1 MKKIVVMSDSHGYH
15 QMINRV
21 KELEPDGD
29 YYVHCGDSEAETYMM
44 QDWLCVKGNND
55 WYSDFPN
62 QIKFKVEDLN
72 FLVTHGHRFGY
83 MDRETSMIYTLQEA
97 NCDVLLSGH
106 THVPMYKEVDGC
118 TLINPGSTTLP
129 RGGSNRSYC
138 VIYVEGKDLKVEF
151 KNLDDFKKEID
162 YAKRLLDYC
171 RMNGLIICGDYICEV
186 LSELSIFDHHERSM
200 FLRLQVP
207 VSFKK

>member
-1 MKKIVVMSDSHGYH
+1 MKMKKIVVMSDSHGYH

-72 FLVTHGHRFGY
+72 FLVAHGHRFGY

-106 THVPMYKEVDGC
+106 THVSMYKEVDGY

-151 KNLDDFKKEID
+151 KNLDDF
-162 YAKRLLDYC
+162 
-171 RMNGLIICGDYICEV
+171 
-186 LSELSIFDHHERSM
+186 
-200 FLRLQVP
+200 
-207 VSFKK
+207 

>member
-1 MKKIVVMSDSHGYH
+1 MKMKKIVVMSDSHGYH

-62 QIKFKVEDLN
+62 QIKFKVEELN
-72 FLVTHGHRFGY
+72 FLVAHGHRFGY

-97 NCDVLLSGH
+97 NCDILLSGH
-106 THVPMYKEVDGC
+106 THVPMYKEVDGY

-151 KNLDDFKKEID
+151 KNLDDF
-162 YAKRLLDYC
+162 
-171 RMNGLIICGDYICEV
+171 
-186 LSELSIFDHHERSM
+186 
-200 FLRLQVP
+200 
-207 VSFKK
+207 